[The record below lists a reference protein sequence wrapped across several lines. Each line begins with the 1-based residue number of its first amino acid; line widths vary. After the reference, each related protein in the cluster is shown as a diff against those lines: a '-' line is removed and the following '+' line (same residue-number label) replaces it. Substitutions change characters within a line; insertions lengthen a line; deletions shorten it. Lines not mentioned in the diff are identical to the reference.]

1 MSKTLAVFGAGTG
14 LGAATA
20 RRFGREGYAVALVA
34 RRPERLDALVAE
46 LGDDGIE
53 AAAFPADLSE
63 PAAVPALVE
72 RIVDRFDRI
81 DVVEYAPIP
90 AAAPMLPA
98 TEVTADLLGRLAGLY
113 LHTPVETARAVLPA
127 MIERGDGAFLLG
139 QGVSAVRPLP
149 GMSGVGPVMA
159 AARNWI
165 LSLHGELAAHGVYAG
180 TLSVAAW
187 VEGSAGHRA
196 ASDADPGLGNHPTV
210 TAAELADQYWDLY
223 TRRDRPE
230 RVHPPLPTA

>member
-1 MSKTLAVFGAGTG
+1 VNRTIAVFGAGTG

-20 RRFGREGYAVALVA
+20 RRFGEEGYAVALVA
-34 RRPERLDALVAE
+34 RRPRRLDALVEE
-46 LGDDGIE
+46 LGKEGIE
-53 AAAFPADLSE
+53 AAAFPADLSDT
-63 PAAVPALVE
+63 AAVPALVE
-72 RIVDRFDRI
+72 RITGRFGRI

-90 AAAPMLPA
+90 TAAPMVAA
-98 TEVTADLLGRLAGLY
+98 TQVTAELLSRLAGLY
-113 LHTPVETARAVLPA
+113 LHTPVETARAVLPG

-139 QGVSAVRPLP
+139 QGVSAVHPLP

-159 AARNWI
+159 AARNWV

-187 VEGSAGHRA
+187 IEGSAGHLA
-196 ASDADPGLGNHPTV
+196 ASEADPGLAGHPTV

-223 TRRDRPE
+223 TRRDHPE
-230 RVHPPLPTA
+230 RVYPPVPAV

>member
-1 MSKTLAVFGAGTG
+1 MSRTLAVFGAGTG

-20 RRFGREGYAVALVA
+20 RRFGEEGYAVALVA
-34 RRPERLDALVAE
+34 RRPERLNALVAA
-46 LGDDGIE
+46 LGEDGIE

-72 RIVDRFDRI
+72 RITDRFGRI

-90 AAAPMLPA
+90 ATAPMLPA
-98 TEVTADLLGRLAGLY
+98 TEVTADLLERLAGLY

-187 VEGSAGHRA
+187 IEGSAGHLA
-196 ASDADPGLGNHPTV
+196 ASDADPGLAGHPTV

-230 RVHPPLPTA
+230 RVHPPLPAV

>member
-46 LGDDGIE
+46 LGEDGIE

-63 PAAVPALVE
+63 PTAVPALVE
-72 RIVDRFDRI
+72 RIVDRFGRI

-90 AAAPMLPA
+90 TTAPMLPA
-98 TEVTADLLGRLAGLY
+98 TQVTAELLGRLAGLY

-139 QGVSAVRPLP
+139 QGASAVLPMP

-165 LSLHGELAAHGVYAG
+165 LSLHGELAAHGVYAVR
-180 TLSVAAW
+180 LPRP
-187 VEGSAGHRA
+187 HR
-196 ASDADPGLGNHPTV
+196 H
-210 TAAELADQYWDLY
+210 
-223 TRRDRPE
+223 DRL
-230 RVHPPLPTA
+230 HHTS

>member
-1 MSKTLAVFGAGTG
+1 MSRTIAVFGAGAG
-14 LGAATA
+14 LGSATA
-20 RRFGREGYAVALVA
+20 RRFGKEGFAIALVA
-34 RRPERLDALVAE
+34 RRPERLDALVGK
-46 LGDDGIE
+46 LGEEGIE
-53 AAAFPADLSE
+53 AAAFPADLSDT
-63 PAAVPALVE
+63 AVVPALVE
-72 RIVDRFDRI
+72 RITDRFGRI

-90 AAAPMLPA
+90 TAAPMVAA
-98 TEVTADLLGRLAGLY
+98 TQVTADLLDQLAGLY
-113 LHTPVETARAVLPA
+113 LHTPVETARAVLPG

-139 QGVSAVRPLP
+139 QGVSAVHPLP

-165 LSLHGELAAHGVYAG
+165 LSLHGELAPRGVYAG

-187 VEGSAGHRA
+187 IEGSAGHLA
-196 ASDADPGLGNHPTV
+196 ASEADPGLAGHPTV

-230 RVHPPLPTA
+230 QVYPPLPTV

>member
-20 RRFGREGYAVALVA
+20 RRFGEEGYAVALVA
-34 RRPERLDALVAE
+34 RRPERLDALVDE
-46 LGDDGIE
+46 LGKDGIE

-63 PAAVPALVE
+63 PVVVPALVE
-72 RIVDRFDRI
+72 RITGRFGRI

-90 AAAPMLPA
+90 ATAPMLPA
-98 TEVTADLLGRLAGLY
+98 TQVTADLLGRLAGLY

-139 QGVSAVRPLP
+139 QGVSAVHPLP

-187 VEGSAGHRA
+187 IEGSAGHLA
-196 ASDADPGLGNHPTV
+196 ASDADPGLAGHPTV

-230 RVHPPLPTA
+230 RVHPPLPTI